1 MRHGLRLQAPA
12 KLNLRLAV
20 TGRRTDGL
28 HLLDSD
34 FVLLH
39 LADELEL
46 APGHGELTVEGRHAG
61 ALSNGSD
68 NLAWRGL
75 QAGLG
80 EGWQAVNLRLR
91 KRIPLA
97 AGLGGGSSDAAV
109 AWHLGR
115 AWPEGRNVAPDDGAV
130 AELAT
135 IGADVPFFAA
145 RVAAA
150 RVRGVGEQIEP
161 IDAPHHEVVLVH
173 PPFGLSTRD
182 VFSELRPDEW
192 GRLENDLLAPARR
205 LRPELDD
212 LFDVV
217 RRAGGEPKLTG
228 SGSTIFIIADDA
240 EHAAALGR
248 RLVDAGLRV
257 TVTRTRDTAA
267 SIERINEED

>member
-1 MRHGLRLQAPA
+1 MNRLRLEAPA
-12 KLNLRLAV
+12 KLNLRLEV

-39 LADELEL
+39 LADELEV
-46 APGHGELTVEGRHAG
+46 APGHGELTVEGHDAG

-75 QAGLG
+75 LVALG
-80 EGWQAVNLRLR
+80 GVSRTLNLRLR

-97 AGLGGGSSDAAV
+97 AGLGGGSSDAAA
-109 AWHLGR
+109 AWHIGR
-115 AWPEGRNVAPDDGAV
+115 AWPAGLSVTPDEEVV
-130 AELAT
+130 AELAA

-150 RVRGVGEQIEP
+150 RVRGVGEEIDP
-161 IDAPHHEVVLVH
+161 IDSPRHEVVLVH

-182 VFSELRPDEW
+182 VFSELRPNEW

-228 SGSTIFIIADDA
+228 SGSTIFCIADDA
-240 EHAAALGR
+240 ERAAALGR